1 MKARLQRFLRTRAA
15 LPAAC
20 YLAAALLW
28 LAWGGWRLLADS
40 GLQSWETPAADF
52 ELADLAP
59 EGDGLVTTSQDP
71 QMVLPDVRGQN
82 IRTVSYTVTFGG
94 GAPREMCLYYSP
106 HRDEP
111 FSQDRRVFPR
121 QTADGTYVFT
131 LPRGRVAKLRLD
143 PCSPDR
149 DRPVTM
155 AFAGGVIR
163 FNAPE
168 TLPHGA
174 DYFLPDGC
182 ALFCLL
188 LYPGLAAAALD
199 WLRAACKALRG
210 ASAAE

>member
-106 HRDEP
+106 HRDERRTGP
-111 FSQDRRVFPR
+111 MFSR
-121 QTADGTYVFT
+121 
-131 LPRGRVAKLRLD
+131 
-143 PCSPDR
+143 C
-149 DRPVTM
+149 
-155 AFAGGVIR
+155 
-163 FNAPE
+163 
-168 TLPHGA
+168 
-174 DYFLPDGC
+174 
-182 ALFCLL
+182 
-188 LYPGLAAAALD
+188 
-199 WLRAACKALRG
+199 RAG
-210 ASAAE
+210 ASPSCGWTPAARTATAR